1 MARVTKEL
9 ERLLARAAKK
19 LDAAQNARSDV
30 DDYLEE
36 HYGINTKE
44 EYEKIE
50 DSCTWCFGIDE
61 DNVRELIEEKKNR

>member
-1 MARVTKEL
+1 MEKHVGKRGKYMAKVTKEL

-19 LDAAQNARSDV
+19 LDAAQDARSDV

-44 EYEKIE
+44 EYKTRVPGVLVLTAIMSE
-50 DSCTWCFGIDE
+50 
-61 DNVRELIEEKKNR
+61 N

>member
-1 MARVTKEL
+1 MAKVTKEL

-30 DDYLEE
+30 EDYLEE

-44 EYEKIE
+44 EYETIE
-50 DSCTWCFGIDE
+50 DPCTWCFGING
-61 DNVRELIEEKKNR
+61 DNVRELIGGKENG

>member
-1 MARVTKEL
+1 MAKVTKEL

-19 LDAAQNARSDV
+19 LDAAQDARSDV

-61 DNVRELIEEKKNR
+61 DNVRKLVEEKKNK